1 MRLITAHRILI
12 GAGIAFF
19 VFYAAWQFRHWQVSG
34 AVGDVGQSVAAAA
47 VAAGLAIYYR
57 SLHRREP
64 RRPPP
69 MPSSAEDR
77 AREAPEWRR
86 RS

>member
-19 VFYAAWQFRHWQVSG
+19 VFYAAFQARQYLTTRLLDSLVQAVVALAV
-34 AVGDVGQSVAAAA
+34 AVGFV
-47 VAAGLAIYYR
+47 LYYR
-57 SLHRREP
+57 TLRR
-64 RRPPP
+64 
-69 MPSSAEDR
+69 
-77 AREAPEWRR
+77 WGR